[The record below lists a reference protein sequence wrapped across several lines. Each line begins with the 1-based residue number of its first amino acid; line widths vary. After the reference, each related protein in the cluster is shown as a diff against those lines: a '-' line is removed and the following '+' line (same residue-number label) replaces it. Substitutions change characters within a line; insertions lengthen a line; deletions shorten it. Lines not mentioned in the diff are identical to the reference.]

1 MNVDPR
7 ALFLK
12 HFFRNYFKVLAAK
25 TCTRAGV
32 GFCYTF
38 RHAATFDVA
47 AILIQT

>member
-1 MNVDPR
+1 MNVVPR
-7 ALFLK
+7 AVFLK
-12 HFFRNYFKVLAAK
+12 YFFGKYFAVLTAK
-25 TCTRAGV
+25 TCTRAEV